1 MAQVFTNES
10 NTPEKAHVRYQD
22 TFIHLMDWHLGNIFD
37 GKTPDKAYT
46 SIQAVR
52 SLHAAIRKEMT
63 DNPPGP
69 IPDGATQW
77 MSSYNVS
84 PAWCGQMKRVGSGT
98 GFLLR
103 PALVSHLFVPGVAS
117 FFLPSALQA
126 SCNRPEHIDF
136 ITYLWTILL
145 RPLPYPLHRA
155 RCAV

>member
-1 MAQVFTNES
+1 LAWLGIGVAQVFTNES

-84 PAWCGQMKRVGSGT
+84 PAWCGQGGQWH
-98 GFLLR
+98 G
-103 PALVSHLFVPGVAS
+103 
-117 FFLPSALQA
+117 LPSSTSTSLA
-126 SCNRPEHIDF
+126 SI
-136 ITYLWTILL
+136 
-145 RPLPYPLHRA
+145 RA
-155 RCAV
+155 RRSIFFSSIGTAGIMQST